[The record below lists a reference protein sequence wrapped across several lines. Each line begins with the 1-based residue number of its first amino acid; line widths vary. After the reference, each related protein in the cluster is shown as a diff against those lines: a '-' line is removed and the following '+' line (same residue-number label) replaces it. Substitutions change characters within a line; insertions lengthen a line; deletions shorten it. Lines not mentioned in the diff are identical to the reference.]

1 MRIENDEFNSEIFKK
16 RVGRISDVK
25 GEENNDEIEHI
36 VKIALAKD
44 YDFLFIKINTLFQNT
59 VNRLIKNGFNLI
71 STQVTYCLKCGNSNS
86 QNIHLSEGVLFRRL
100 EKKDIP
106 QISNIAK
113 ISFSI
118 DQFHV
123 DKDLDDQ
130 LCDKYY
136 EQWAINSCNGLA
148 DDVFVL
154 DNGEIIGFIT
164 VSYQMNNGIVGLAAI
179 SPVFRGQGYF
189 NLLIEKT
196 IKELKNKGISM
207 IYYGT
212 QLCNTPVH
220 KTMAKFQA
228 ALIESAYVLHIKLNK
243 A

>member
-1 MRIENDEFNSEIFKK
+1 MYIENDEFNSEIFKK

-25 GEENNDEIEHI
+25 GKENNDDIEHI

-44 YDFLFIKINTLFQNT
+44 YDFLFVKINTLFQNT
-59 VNRLIKNGFNLI
+59 ANSLIKNGFNLI
-71 STQVTYCLKCGNSNS
+71 STQVTYCLKCRNYTI
-86 QNIHLSEGVLFRRL
+86 QNIKSPDGVVFRKL
-100 EKKDIP
+100 EKRDIP
-106 QISNIAK
+106 EIANIAK

-118 DQFHV
+118 DQFHM

-136 EQWAINSCNGLA
+136 EQWAINSCNVFA
-148 DDVFVL
+148 DDVCVL
-154 DNGEIIGFIT
+154 DNGEVIGFIT
-164 VSYQMNNGIVGLAAI
+164 INYHMDNGTVGLAAI
-179 SPVFRGQGYF
+179 SPIFRGQGYF

-196 IKELKNKGISM
+196 IRELKKKGINI

-212 QLCNTPVH
+212 QLCNTTVH

-228 ALIESAYVLHIKLNK
+228 ALIESAYILHIKLHSI
-243 A
+243 